1 MIMHSTVALTLEDV
15 REDLGDLP
23 AARVRVTPPPG
34 RATVEDWEAARADG
48 ELVELV
54 DGTLV
59 DKAMSF
65 EASIVGLTIG
75 RIIGNW
81 LAVHRIGVA
90 SGADGFYRMLRGN
103 RRGPDVG
110 VLRLDRLPDGRAPR
124 GAAAP
129 VSPDLAVEVLSP
141 DNTRGEMRNKRAEY
155 FAGGSRLV
163 WIVDVVHRSVA
174 VYTSGERFTLLG
186 EDDTIDGG
194 DVLPGFETK
203 VVAFFEDLDGEVP
216 SDAE

>member
-1 MIMHSTVALTLEDV
+1 MHSTVAVTLEDV
-15 REDLGDLP
+15 REDLGNVP
-23 AARVRVTPPPG
+23 AARIRTTPPPG
-34 RATVEDWEAARADG
+34 QATAQDWEAARAGG
-48 ELVELV
+48 EVVELV

-59 DKAMSF
+59 EKAMSF

-81 LAVHRIGVA
+81 LASHRIAVA
-90 SGADGFYRMLRGN
+90 SGADGFYRMVRGN

-110 VLRLDRLPDGRAPR
+110 VLCRDRWPDGRPPR
-124 GAAAP
+124 GAAAG

-141 DNTRGEMRNKRAEY
+141 DNTRGEMRNKRIEY
-155 FAGGSRLV
+155 FDGGTRLV

-174 VYTSGERFTLLG
+174 VYTSVERFTLLG

-194 DVLPGFETK
+194 DVLPGFEAK
-203 VVAFFEDLDGEVP
+203 VAAFFEDLDAEVAT
-216 SDAE
+216 DAE